1 MVLDTSNNQGK
12 RHQPYLRLPREDR
25 SPTATPQYLLR
36 DTTLDVVEE
45 FSSRESKRGVHR
57 TCARTPRRVSAQH
70 QHQHSGTPATP
81 DLMLAHHNTL
91 PG

>member
-1 MVLDTSNNQGK
+1 MHKKWLPACTCTTAATTRMVLDTSNNQGK

-57 TCARTPRRVSAQH
+57 TCARTCLLYTSDA
-70 QHQHSGTPATP
+70 A
-81 DLMLAHHNTL
+81 DE
-91 PG
+91 